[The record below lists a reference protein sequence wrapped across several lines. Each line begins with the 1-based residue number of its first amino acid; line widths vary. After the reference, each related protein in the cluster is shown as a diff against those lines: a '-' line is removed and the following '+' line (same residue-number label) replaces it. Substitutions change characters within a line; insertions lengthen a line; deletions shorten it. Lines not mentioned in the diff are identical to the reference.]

1 VRKEKVMTEKNEVL
15 YCGDA
20 TLATGA
26 CYLGGVMTL
35 AGIGFDYVEMEA
47 PFPERLLEK
56 DYGLIILSDY
66 PSGNFPAGAQ
76 DRIAQK
82 VQKGTSLLMIGG
94 WESFHGLIGNY
105 HTSALAPVLPVECLQ
120 EDDRINW
127 CQGLV
132 PEVASQHP
140 ILKGLPWYQ
149 PPLVCGCNRVKAKK
163 EATVVLGLRRL
174 RIEKGKLS
182 LDQKSLPFLVTGTY
196 GKGRTGAV
204 TTDFAPH
211 WVGGLVDWGEERVT
225 AQTPGGRKVEVGNH
239 YVSFIQNILFYFLRR
254 L

>member
-1 VRKEKVMTEKNEVL
+1 MRKGKVMTEKKEVL

-26 CYLGGVMTL
+26 GYLGGVMTL
-35 AGIGFDYVEMEA
+35 AGIGFDYVKMEMH
-47 PFPERLLEK
+47 FPERLLQK

-66 PSGNFPAGAQ
+66 PSGNFPAGAL
-76 DRIAQK
+76 DKIALK
-82 VQKGTSLLMIGG
+82 VEQGTSLLMIGG

-105 HTSALAPVLPVECLQ
+105 HTSTLAPVLPVECLK
-120 EDDRINW
+120 EDDRLNW

-132 PEVASQHP
+132 PEVVSQHP
-140 ILKGLPWYQ
+140 ILKGLPWDQ
-149 PPLVCGCNRVKAKK
+149 PPLVCGCNRVKEKK

-174 RIEKGKLS
+174 RIDKGRLA
-182 LDQKSLPFLVTGTY
+182 LDPESLPFLVTGTY

-225 AQTPGGRKVEVGNH
+225 AQAPGGRKIEVGNH
-239 YVSFIQNILFYFLRR
+239 YVGFLRNILLYFLKR

>member
-1 VRKEKVMTEKNEVL
+1 MRKGKSVTEKKEVL

-47 PFPERLLEK
+47 PFPQRLLEK

-66 PSGNFPAGAQ
+66 PSGNFPAGAL
-76 DRIAQK
+76 DRIARK
-82 VQKGTSLLMIGG
+82 VQQGTSFLMIGG

-105 HTSALAPVLPVECLQ
+105 HTSVLAPVLPVECLK

-132 PEVASQHP
+132 PEVISQHP
-140 ILKGLPWYQ
+140 ILEGLPWDQ
-149 PPLVCGCNRVKAKK
+149 PPMVCGCNRVKAKK
-163 EATVVLGLRRL
+163 EATVVLGLRKL
-174 RIEKGKLS
+174 RIESGWRSTARSTRAQRSKVCGESFRSRALRMRER
-182 LDQKSLPFLVTGTY
+182 KSWPPSKPPNPV
-196 GKGRTGAV
+196 AV
-204 TTDFAPH
+204 TPQ
-211 WVGGLVDWGEERVT
+211 ER
-225 AQTPGGRKVEVGNH
+225 
-239 YVSFIQNILFYFLRR
+239 
-254 L
+254 